1 MSNPWKPALILTG
14 IYSGSF
20 IMMMVAGFGGGHG
33 ALDLPIG
40 ILAMPWIFLL
50 SLLPESFLTNDL
62 VHLIIFPYV
71 MNMIVVYS
79 IRAIIILWSDPE
91 ESY

>member
-1 MSNPWKPALILTG
+1 
-14 IYSGSF
+14 
-20 IMMMVAGFGGGHG
+20 
-33 ALDLPIG
+33 
-40 ILAMPWIFLL
+40 MPWIFLL